1 MNRWS
6 WLLVIF
12 GCLALL
18 ASLGDWKHIDVT
30 PSEQPA
36 AAGEPDLYMEKAT
49 ITQYGDDGAVR
60 YRLLSTEVRHYED
73 ERLTR
78 LIAPTVTL
86 FRAPQPPWFA
96 RSNQGFV
103 HDSASADDKTGE
115 VIFLREDVHL
125 EQRVPNRIEIT
136 TSTLYVHPDRQ
147 FAETDQPV
155 IIETASGRTSAV
167 GMSGDLNTSLLKLS
181 SSASERVHTIVLPG
195 QFKRA
200 STKSQKSQ

>member
-6 WLLVIF
+6 WLLVVF

-18 ASLGDWKHIDVT
+18 LSLGDWKHIEVL
-30 PSEQPA
+30 PNEQPA
-36 AAGEPDLYMEKAT
+36 AAGEPDLYMEKAA
-49 ITQYGDDGAVR
+49 ITQYGADGTVR
-60 YRLLSTEVRHYED
+60 YRLLSSEVRHYED

-78 LIAPTVTL
+78 LVAPTMTL
-86 FRAPQPPWFA
+86 YRAPQAPWFA
-96 RSNQGFV
+96 RSNEGLV
-103 HDSASADDKTGE
+103 HDTDTVDGKRDEA
-115 VIFLREDVHL
+115 ILLRDDVHL
-125 EQRVPNRIEIT
+125 EQREPNRIEI
-136 TSTLYVHPDRQ
+136 SSPTLYVYPDRQ

-155 IIETASGRTSAV
+155 IIDTTAGRTHAV

-200 STKSQKSQ
+200 TAKP

>member
-18 ASLGDWKHIDVT
+18 ASLSDWKHIEVL
-30 PSEQPA
+30 PNEQPV

-49 ITQYGDDGAVR
+49 ITQYGEDGSVS
-60 YRLLSTEVRHYED
+60 YRLLSNEVRHYD
-73 ERLTR
+73 EQGLTE
-78 LIAPTVTL
+78 LASPTMTL

-103 HDSASADDKTGE
+103 HDTDTAETHTAE
-115 VIFLREDVHL
+115 EILLRDDVHL
-125 EQRVPNRIEIT
+125 EQREPNRIEIT
-136 TSTLYVHPDRQ
+136 TTALRVYPDRQ

-155 IIETASGRTSAV
+155 MIDTTSGRTYAV

-195 QFKRA
+195 QFQRA
-200 STKSQKSQ
+200 TTKPN

>member
-18 ASLGDWKHIDVT
+18 VSLGDWKHIDVS
-30 PSEQPA
+30 PGEQPA

-49 ITQYGDDGAVR
+49 ITQYDDDGAVR
-60 YRLLSTEVRHYED
+60 YRLLSSEVRHYED

-78 LIAPTVTL
+78 LVAPTMTL

-103 HDSASADDKTGE
+103 HDTDPADEKTGE
-115 VIFLREDVHL
+115 AVFLREDVHL
-125 EQRVPNRIEIT
+125 EQKEPNRIEIT
-136 TSTLYVHPDRQ
+136 CPTLYVYPGRQ

-181 SSASERVHTIVLPG
+181 SSTSERVHTIVLPG

-200 STKSQKSQ
+200 TTKSQ